1 MDIFTPQ
8 KTPVSGPTKKV
19 VRRDTVNDAL
29 LTENTHAIGEQ
40 AKPVELIINLDSFM
54 ETNSCCEKCSKWK
67 ACPDAPEESGRRG
80 LNLRCPCHTPSVQE
94 KKPRCLSS
102 PLCSHNTNGRDLDKP
117 CSIAAP
123 LPHTD
128 PKEMTTEL
136 SVAILAD
143 IYRRKGIEG
152 IGSFIS
158 KLLAD
163 ERERGLKETL
173 GSVNLKTMQ
182 EAMVEEGVAQER
194 TRLVKIVEGM
204 KPILWNDDPAKYKYN
219 ILNEVLAALEA
230 PNEIS

>member
-1 MDIFTPQ
+1 
-8 KTPVSGPTKKV
+8 
-19 VRRDTVNDAL
+19 
-29 LTENTHAIGEQ
+29 
-40 AKPVELIINLDSFM
+40 
-54 ETNSCCEKCSKWK
+54 
-67 ACPDAPEESGRRG
+67 
-80 LNLRCPCHTPSVQE
+80 
-94 KKPRCLSS
+94 
-102 PLCSHNTNGRDLDKP
+102 
-117 CSIAAP
+117 
-123 LPHTD
+123 
-128 PKEMTTEL
+128 MTTEL